1 MNDNIKRIRYSV
13 KEEEE
18 LITSKPLKEII
29 ELDISKYYLI
39 SKIAD
44 IIVSFLSKVCNEFVT
59 KKDCQ
64 HILTCL
70 NDRITYVHISNNIRY
85 EIKEDT
91 KNRLVIINVYDIKIE
106 NAIYNFEK
114 VHEENNQ

>member
-13 KEEEE
+13 KYE
-18 LITSKPLKEII
+18 LITSKTLREVI
-29 ELDISKYYLI
+29 ELDISEYHLNC
-39 SKIAD
+39 KIAD
-44 IIVSFLSKVCNEFVT
+44 IIMAFLSKVYEEYVSGE
-59 KKDCQ
+59 DWQ

-70 NDRITYVHISNNIRY
+70 DEHVTYIHTSDDVRY

-91 KNRLVIINVYDIKIE
+91 ENRLVIINIYDTKIKDV
-106 NAIYNFEK
+106 IYNFEK

>member
-13 KEEEE
+13 EQES
-18 LITSKPLKEII
+18 ITSKTLREVI
-29 ELDISKYYLI
+29 ELDISKYYI
-39 SKIAD
+39 NCKIVD

-59 KKDCQ
+59 RKDCQ

-70 NDRITYVHISNNIRY
+70 DEHVTYVHISDNVRY

-91 KNRLVIINVYDIKIE
+91 ENRLVIINVYDIKIE

-114 VHEENNQ
+114 IHEENNQ

>member
-13 KEEEE
+13 EHE
-18 LITSKPLKEII
+18 LITSKTLKEVI
-29 ELDISKYYLI
+29 ELDISKYILTC
-39 SKIAD
+39 KIAD

-59 KKDCQ
+59 RKDCQ

-70 NDRITYVHISNNIRY
+70 DEHVTYVHISNNVRY

-114 VHEENNQ
+114 IHEENNQ

>member
-13 KEEEE
+13 EQE
-18 LITSKPLKEII
+18 LITSKTLKEII
-29 ELDISKYYLI
+29 ELDISKYYLNRM
-39 SKIAD
+39 IAD
-44 IIVSFLSKVCNEFVT
+44 IIVSFLSKVCNKFVT
-59 KKDCQ
+59 GEDRQ

-70 NDRITYVHISNNIRY
+70 DEHVTYVHISNNVRY
-85 EIKEDT
+85 EIKEDI

-106 NAIYNFEK
+106 DVIYNFEK

>member
-13 KEEEE
+13 KHE
-18 LITSKPLKEII
+18 LITSKTLKEII
-29 ELDISKYYLI
+29 ELDISKYQLNC
-39 SKIAD
+39 KIVD

-59 KKDCQ
+59 RKDCQ

-70 NDRITYVHISNNIRY
+70 DEHVTYVHISNNVRY

-91 KNRLVIINVYDIKIE
+91 ENRLIIINVYDIKVT
-106 NAIYNFEK
+106 NVIYNFEK
-114 VHEENNQ
+114 IHEENNQ

>member
-13 KEEEE
+13 EQERIAFETLRE
-18 LITSKPLKEII
+18 VI
-29 ELDISKYYLI
+29 ELDISEYHLNC
-39 SKIAD
+39 KIAD
-44 IIVSFLSKVCNEFVT
+44 IIMAFLSKVYEEYVSGE
-59 KKDCQ
+59 DWQ

-70 NDRITYVHISNNIRY
+70 DEHVTYIHISDDVRY

-91 KNRLVIINVYDIKIE
+91 KNRLIIINIYDTKIK
-106 NAIYNFEK
+106 NVIYDFEK

>member
-1 MNDNIKRIRYSV
+1 MNNNIKRIRYSI
-13 KEEEE
+13 EQE
-18 LITSKPLKEII
+18 LIASETLKEII
-29 ELDISKYYLI
+29 EFDISKYYLNC
-39 SKIAD
+39 KIAD

-59 KKDCQ
+59 RKDCQ

-70 NDRITYVHISNNIRY
+70 DEHVTYVHISNNVRY

-114 VHEENNQ
+114 IHEENDQ

>member
-13 KEEEE
+13 EQE
-18 LITSKPLKEII
+18 LITSKTLKEVI
-29 ELDISKYYLI
+29 ELDVSKYYLNC
-39 SKIAD
+39 KIAD

-59 KKDCQ
+59 RKDCQ

-70 NDRITYVHISNNIRY
+70 NEHVTYVYISNNVKY
-85 EIKEDT
+85 EIKEDI
-91 KNRLVIINVYDIKIE
+91 KNRLVIINVYDIKAE

-114 VHEENNQ
+114 IHKENNQ

>member
-13 KEEEE
+13 KKEE
-18 LITSKPLKEII
+18 LITSKTLREVI
-29 ELDISKYYLI
+29 ELDISKYWLYC
-39 SKIAD
+39 KIAD

-70 NDRITYVHISNNIRY
+70 DEHVTYVHISNNVRY

-91 KNRLVIINVYDIKIE
+91 ENRLVIINVYDIKIG
-106 NAIYNFEK
+106 NAIYYFEK

>member
-13 KEEEE
+13 EEE
-18 LITSKPLKEII
+18 LITSKTLREVI
-29 ELDISKYYLI
+29 ELDISKYYI
-39 SKIAD
+39 NCKITD

-59 KKDCQ
+59 RKDCQ

-70 NDRITYVHISNNIRY
+70 DEHVTYVHTSNNVRY

-114 VHEENNQ
+114 IHEENNQ